1 MNKKELQQKIVEL
14 HKLDN
19 NQIYSFGYRA
29 KMEKVY
35 EEIQQLELE
44 IMYLEDRDKNEKSA
58 LLQKRDP
65 MRKNP
70 RINSLS

>member
-1 MNKKELQQKIVEL
+1 MNKNELQQKIVEL

-19 NQIYSFGYRA
+19 NQIYSMDYRA
-29 KMEKVY
+29 KMAKVY
-35 EEIQQLELE
+35 MQIHQLELE
-44 IMYLEDRDKNEKSA
+44 IMYLEDREKNEKSA